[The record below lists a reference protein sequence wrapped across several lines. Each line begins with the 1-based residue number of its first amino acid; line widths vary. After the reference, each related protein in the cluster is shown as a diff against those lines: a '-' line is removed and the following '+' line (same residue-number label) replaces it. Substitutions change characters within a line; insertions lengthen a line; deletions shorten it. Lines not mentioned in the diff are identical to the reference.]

1 MVLVDFAACRTTAEA
16 ALWQCHND
24 MEVAL
29 DLCFETDMEQT
40 TRQYQQQR
48 SARREA
54 RRQTRRAASSPNS
67 DQAPSAAA
75 APAVESVPK
84 PAAQPSA
91 EDAEAAKRK
100 AEWQQRFEHVSYS
113 VLLSEHLVASIRHAE
128 AGYVAFP
135 QAVGQPLVFTDEP
148 AARTGIRLSRP
159 SEKIESESAPEHGYW
174 VLQAADNSESF
185 VNLNNEG
192 TLQRVSAN
200 PTLFEVELRA
210 DGQYLLLRNRDGHCV
225 RVRDGRLVCDVPA
238 NALEQNSALL
248 RCCLFEWLVRTASE
262 ENDGNRAF
270 IGGHRMTWQHPG
282 KPLGMGSGLI
292 ADAQLSASSM
302 NVTAPAEWSHTN
314 AR

>member
-1 MVLVDFAACRTTAEA
+1 
-16 ALWQCHND
+16 

-48 SARREA
+48 SVRREA
-54 RRQTRRAASSPNS
+54 RRQARPAIGSAVT
-67 DQAPSAAA
+67 DQAPSVAA
-75 APAVESVPK
+75 APAAESGPK
-84 PAAQPSA
+84 PAVQPTA

-100 AEWQQRFEHVSYS
+100 TEWQQRFEHVSYS
-113 VLLSEHLVASIRHAE
+113 VLLSEQLVVSIRHSE
-128 AGYVAFP
+128 AGYIAFP
-135 QAVGQPLVFTDEP
+135 QAAGQPFVFVDEP
-148 AARTGIRLSRP
+148 TARAGIRLNRP
-159 SEKIESESAPEHGYW
+159 SEKIEAESAPEHGYW
-174 VLQAADNSESF
+174 VLQAADNSDSF
-185 VNLNNEG
+185 VSLNNEG
-192 TLQRVSAN
+192 TLQRVSAS
-200 PTLFEVELRA
+200 PTSFEVELRA

-225 RVRDGRLVCDVPA
+225 RLRDGRLVCDVPA
-238 NALEQNSALL
+238 NALEQNPALL
-248 RCCLFEWLVRTASE
+248 RSCLFEWLVRTAAE

-270 IGGHRMTWQHPG
+270 IAGHRMTWQHPG